1 MEGVPRQEAKI
12 HKSVLVDQML
22 KYLCV
27 REEGV
32 YVDATVGDGGYSEAI
47 LSKTGGKSTVVGI
60 DIDESAIKVA
70 TKRLA
75 RFGDSFVPVVG
86 DYAQIEELVREE
98 AGFDFVDGIVFDLG
112 LRSELLAEPIRGFSM
127 KLKGPLDMRYDMKS
141 EKTAYKVINTYSL
154 ERLENVLRKFGDV
167 KQARKIAKAIVQRR
181 QHAPIE
187 DTLSFS
193 EVVKSAVPKTMWDE
207 VIPKVFM
214 AIRIEVNDELDKLKS
229 ALYGSLEVLKP
240 GGRLV
245 VVTYHSGEDRVVKK
259 FFVTE
264 SKDCICPPGV
274 PVCRCGH
281 VKQLE
286 IITKKPIRPS
296 AEEIAANPRAR
307 SARLR
312 AAEKV
317 RREYA

>member
-70 TKRLA
+70 TRRLA

-98 AGFDFVDGIVFDLG
+98 AGFDFVDGVVFDLG
-112 LRSELLAEPIRGFSM
+112 LRSELLTEPIRGFSM

-154 ERLENVLRKFGDV
+154 ERLENILRKFGDV

-181 QHAPIE
+181 QLAPIE

-207 VIPKVFM
+207 VVPKVFM

-229 ALYGSLEVLKP
+229 ALYGSLELLKP

-259 FFVTE
+259 FFITE

-296 AEEIAANPRAR
+296 AEEVEANPRAR

>member
-1 MEGVPRQEAKI
+1 M
-12 HKSVLVDQML
+12 
-22 KYLCV
+22 
-27 REEGV
+27 
-32 YVDATVGDGGYSEAI
+32 
-47 LSKTGGKSTVVGI
+47 
-60 DIDESAIKVA
+60 
-70 TKRLA
+70 
-75 RFGDSFVPVVG
+75 
-86 DYAQIEELVREE
+86 
-98 AGFDFVDGIVFDLG
+98 
-112 LRSELLAEPIRGFSM
+112 
-127 KLKGPLDMRYDMKS
+127 
-141 EKTAYKVINTYSL
+141 
-154 ERLENVLRKFGDV
+154 
-167 KQARKIAKAIVQRR
+167 
-181 QHAPIE
+181 
-187 DTLSFS
+187 SFS

-207 VIPKVFM
+207 VVPKVFM

-229 ALYGSLEVLKP
+229 ALYGSLELLKP

-259 FFVTE
+259 FFITE

-296 AEEIAANPRAR
+296 AEEVEANPRAR